1 MNMFEK
7 IFNRPK
13 NPKEEEHNISIEANQ
28 HEFNARL
35 EGENEIDKT
44 VEKETPPEQE

>member
-13 NPKEEEHNISIEANQ
+13 NPKEEEHDISIEANQ
-28 HEFNARL
+28 HEFNEAMDKD
-35 EGENEIDKT
+35 EKDNPEDMIDK
-44 VEKETPPEQE
+44 EKE